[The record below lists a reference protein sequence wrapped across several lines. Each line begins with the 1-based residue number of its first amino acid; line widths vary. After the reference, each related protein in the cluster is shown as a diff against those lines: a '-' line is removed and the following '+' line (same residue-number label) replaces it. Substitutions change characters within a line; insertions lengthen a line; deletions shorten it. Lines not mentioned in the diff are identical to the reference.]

1 MLRQQR
7 AVHTAINKPTTHR
20 VINAQLSPACRTSA
34 LTSWLFCHCSVR
46 VSESSG
52 WRHITRTNL
61 SPIFL
66 VTRETGDES
75 HPHQRLSKKLRDYP
89 IEFAAQR
96 RLWKKTAEVVHFLQ
110 VAASLLIRNNWKKM
124 LTLRETHYVDKK
136 KSNILY
142 SVCFVLFY
150 CTPIRGN
157 LHLFKPKVQICISVK
172 LNYGAE
178 LNVNL
183 SWSQRSRRTGQ
194 LRTGIHPLA
203 PEDGRFK

>member
-1 MLRQQR
+1 MAVLGWSSACALREEKRCTLVSDKHLLMLRQQR

-52 WRHITRTNL
+52 WRHITRTNP

-96 RLWKKTAEVVHFLQ
+96 RLWKKMAEVVHFLQ

-124 LTLRETHYVDKK
+124 LTLREKYYVDKK
-136 KSNILY
+136 KVKH
-142 SVCFVLFY
+142 SVFCVFCFVLLYTYKRKSTF
-150 CTPIRGN
+150 
-157 LHLFKPKVQICISVK
+157 V
-172 LNYGAE
+172 
-178 LNVNL
+178 
-183 SWSQRSRRTGQ
+183 
-194 LRTGIHPLA
+194 
-203 PEDGRFK
+203 